1 MSERHHRRH
10 HTWPHCGSELCMREP
25 RGLGVHVSK
34 PDDGP
39 ATYIPSSILPP
50 TGYPITTDELL
61 CDDMGMPELSR
72 QPRRVPRFWFR
83 STTKSRD
90 GEFSVSGSSE
100 PTWRHTPRRVFRR
113 LTRRPPLSKSRSLFA
128 VPSSAMTFQPSVLS
142 AYLPPQG
149 TSKQMVIVDFDRRR
163 SSNSGADAARFMA
176 ERRHRRCHSEQ
187 PRAWRRPSATIWP
200 LREQEE

>member
-25 RGLGVHVSK
+25 RRFELHVSK

-39 ATYIPSSILPP
+39 AVYIPSLVHSPAA
-50 TGYPITTDELL
+50 YPVMSEDLL
-61 CDDMGMPELSR
+61 CDDMGMPELAR
-72 QPRRVPRFWFR
+72 QPKRMPRLWFR
-83 STTKSRD
+83 SSDKSSD
-90 GEFSVSGSSE
+90 GDFSVSGYSG
-100 PTWRHTPRRVFRR
+100 PTWKQTPRRVFRR
-113 LTRRPPLSKSRSLFA
+113 LTRRPPLSKSRSLFV
-128 VPSSAMTFQPSVLS
+128 VPSNMMTIEPNVMS
-142 AYLPPQG
+142 AYIPPQALAHQ
-149 TSKQMVIVDFDRRR
+149 TVVSDRGRTVTA
-163 SSNSGADAARFMA
+163 GADAARFMA